1 MGIQSGSPRVQA
13 IYRRNN
19 RPEQIVKAA
28 ALLSQAVPR
37 IRPPVFDI
45 IMDPFFQNPEDQRLT
60 LRLLAELPRP
70 FQLALYSM
78 TLFPGTEI
86 TGRALAEGRV
96 EKADIDPEKSLVRLE
111 RNSYRV
117 LLWLLGRGLPKVFT
131 GLLTRPLV
139 FRFLRSGIFNP
150 LWGSLGALLDRKEG
164 KQLLSWTWAHRVRV
178 MKRFFP
184 SFPTEDLSVPHLG
197 GRRR

>member
-1 MGIQSGSPRVQA
+1 MASGTAPG
-13 IYRRNN
+13 
-19 RPEQIVKAA
+19 PPAA
-28 ALLSQAVPR
+28 TIAAFGGGLVAGTVTALLNTKGG
-37 IRPPVFDI
+37 I
-45 IMDPFFQNPEDQRLT
+45 NP
-60 LRLLAELPRP
+60 LLAGILT
-70 FQLALYSM
+70 QLALYSM

-117 LLWLLGRGLPKVFT
+117 LLWLLGRGLPKAFT
-131 GLLTRPLV
+131 GLLTYPLV

-150 LWGSLGALLDRKEG
+150 LWGLLGALLDRKEG

-178 MKRFFP
+178 MKRFYP